1 MLSLHVIYLY
11 INNISF
17 KEHHWR
23 WSQ

>member
-1 MLSLHVIYLY
+1 MLSVYVLYLY

-23 WSQ
+23 LPQ